1 MALFLVLTPDER
13 KELIETLHITFDCE
27 KYKLL
32 PVFTQSI
39 LRGYSIENFVKE
51 QNEIKRLMISELN
64 PAHYISVLSDNDIKN
79 VLHKIS
85 EVVVK

>member
-13 KELIETLHITFDCE
+13 KELIETLYITFDCE

-51 QNEIKRLMISELN
+51 QNEIKKLMISELN
-64 PAHYISVLSDNDIKN
+64 SAHYISALNDNDIKN
-79 VLHKIS
+79 VLHKFS